1 MFSLLVCKFFVFKD
15 AHTSSI
21 AKAGT
26 EEAIRKSKISESQFE
41 KGLTYMI
48 FDIIK
53 GSSSLKSYKDLIF
66 KRKKNWE
73 RSEKLCAQ
81 NMGLLFI
88 LYSFSKFSF
97 L

>member
-1 MFSLLVCKFFVFKD
+1 
-15 AHTSSI
+15 
-21 AKAGT
+21 
-26 EEAIRKSKISESQFE
+26 
-41 KGLTYMI
+41 MI

-53 GSSSLKSYKDLIF
+53 GASSLKAYKDLIL
-66 KRKKNWE
+66 KRKKIRE

-97 L
+97 LKKLSIFLQVM